1 MEYEGTNYYGFQ
13 IQAQRPTVQGA
24 LEKVLTGLGGGE
36 PIRIRYAGRTDTGVH
51 ALGQVIAFHIRWRH
65 ELADLERA
73 CNARL
78 PDDIAVRQME
88 LVTDPLFHPR
98 YSARARVYRYS
109 VWTAAVRSPIRC
121 RTAHHEPRALDL
133 ARMNEAAALLVGRH
147 DFAAFGQPTHGE
159 GTVRVVYA
167 AQWRSYEDGGVPL
180 VVFDIEANAFLR
192 RMVRTITSTLL
203 EVGKGIRPADNV
215 AGILRAKERALVA
228 QPAPAR
234 GLCLLEVKY

>member
-1 MEYEGTNYYGFQ
+1 MEYVGTNYYGFQ

-24 LEKVLTGLGGGE
+24 LEKALAELGGE
-36 PIRIRYAGRTDTGVH
+36 AIRIRYAGRTDTGVH

-65 ELADLERA
+65 ALSDLERA

-78 PDDIAVRQME
+78 PDDIAVRQVE
-88 LVTDPLFHPR
+88 LVTDPHFHPR

-109 VWTAAVRSPIRC
+109 VWTAPVRSPLHC
-121 RTAHHEPRALDL
+121 RTTHHEPRALDL
-133 ARMNEAAALLVGRH
+133 ARMNEAAALLVGSH

-159 GTVRVVYA
+159 STVRVVHA
-167 AQWRSYEDGGVPL
+167 ARWRSYQDSGVPL

-192 RMVRTITSTLL
+192 RMARTITGTLL
-203 EVGKGIRPADNV
+203 EVGKGIRPVENV
-215 AGILRAKERALVA
+215 ADVLRAKERALAA
-228 QPAPAR
+228 QPAPAC